1 MCWVLRNIS
10 EGLHYIHGCGFL
22 HNHFKLDNIVLGKG
36 VSGKLKA
43 IIIDFGKACTVDC
56 CKKYHLSD
64 TEKDVYKHEH
74 SHIAPDL
81 RDGIVKQSPS
91 SDVYA
96 LGRILKKVNNIVI
109 KSVDLSELSK
119 QALA

>member
-1 MCWVLRNIS
+1 M
-10 EGLHYIHGCGFL
+10 
-22 HNHFKLDNIVLGKG
+22 LGKG

-43 IIIDFGKACTVDC
+43 IIIDFGKACSVDGG
-56 CKKYHLSD
+56 KKYHLSD
-64 TEKDVYKHEH
+64 TEKEVYKLEH

-96 LGRILKKVNNIVI
+96 LGRILKKVNIVI

-119 QALA
+119 QALDYYHHNRPITAVLISKLNTCM